1 MQDGPQPP
9 GRELRETSLSLASLS
24 SLSQRLCLSAAGVQK
39 LRHVKLARQAMV
51 FWQSYDAFAR
61 ICMSIGVNQLLNA
74 ASYFI
79 LAYYMSEV
87 KVPSSATYG
96 VLVACSCCL
105 PICRSHLQ
113 HPA

>member
-1 MQDGPQPP
+1 M
-9 GRELRETSLSLASLS
+9 
-24 SLSQRLCLSAAGVQK
+24 QK

-96 VLVACSCCL
+96 ALTAKPCHPHTGAASVRDRRSCGAD
-105 PICRSHLQ
+105 H
-113 HPA
+113 HG